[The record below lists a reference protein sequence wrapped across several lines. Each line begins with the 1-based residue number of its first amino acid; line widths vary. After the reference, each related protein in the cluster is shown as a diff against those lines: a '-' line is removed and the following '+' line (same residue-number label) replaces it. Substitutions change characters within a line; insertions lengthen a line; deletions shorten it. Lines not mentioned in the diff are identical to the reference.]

1 MEFPACLLG
10 HPEVACYPYAGD
22 TAKGAAFT
30 MARVAGAE
38 ALILTGNPEVLCEFQ
53 GESKEYGKLCPLT
66 HANRLALNRYFPY
79 TIPQAMGRAATT
91 LGLGDRL
98 GLANYAHLLC
108 IREKNVLPILAQ
120 QSMRELQLTHRTYED
135 VLDAAVWAVF
145 RAGWRYGF
153 GADGDHLKNEKDIAG
168 ALACG
173 YSMITLDCS
182 EVLQPVPE
190 APSQRRQ
197 AYLALP
203 EELRTVLEHTYKNRV
218 LGLGF
223 SYSQARLE
231 ELAICYG
238 QAIAL
243 SCRVWR
249 LIQKAGRAVDL
260 ELSLDETA
268 FTTAPDAHFFV
279 ASELQRYGV
288 SLNSLAPKF
297 VGEFQKGVD
306 YIGDPQ
312 AFAQDLSAHC
322 RIADFFGY
330 KISVH
335 SGSDKFSVFPAVG
348 QCTGGRFHLKTAGT
362 SWLEAVRVI
371 AKQEPDLYRR
381 MHRRALEVL
390 TQARAYYVVHA
401 DPARIEPL
409 DLRVD
414 EELPQYMNEDD
425 ARQLLHITYG
435 FLLDTPGMK
444 QDIYQALDRHRE
456 EYQTGLEHHIG
467 AHVAR
472 LGIGPRTL

>member
-1 MEFPACLLG
+1 MEFPACLQG
-10 HPEVACYPYAGD
+10 HPEVVRYPYAGD
-22 TAKGAAFT
+22 TAQGAVFT
-30 MARVAGAE
+30 MACVAGQE
-38 ALILTGNPEVLCEFQ
+38 ALILAGNPDVLCEFR
-53 GESKEYGKLCPLT
+53 GESVEYGKLCPLT
-66 HANRLALNRYFPY
+66 HENRLALNRYFSY
-79 TIPQAMGRAATT
+79 TTPRATGRTATT

-153 GADGDHLKNEKDIAG
+153 GADGDHLKNEADIAG
-168 ALACG
+168 ALTCG

-190 APSQRRQ
+190 AASQRRR

-203 EELRTVLEHTYKNRV
+203 EELRAVLERTYGSRTV
-218 LGLGF
+218 GPGF
-223 SYSQARLE
+223 SYSQDRLE

-238 QAIAL
+238 QAITL
-243 SCRVWR
+243 CRRVWR
-249 LIQKAGRAVDL
+249 LLQNADRAVDL

-297 VGEFQKGVD
+297 VGEFQKGID
-306 YIGDPQ
+306 YIGDTQ
-312 AFAQDLSAHC
+312 AFEKDLAAHC
-322 RIADFFGY
+322 RIADSFGY

-348 QCTGGRFHLKTAGT
+348 RCTGGRFHLKTAGT

-371 AKQEPDLYRR
+371 AEREPALYRR
-381 MHRRALEVL
+381 MHRRALEAL
-390 TQARAYYVVHA
+390 PLARSYYVVHA
-401 DPARIEPL
+401 DPDRIEAL
-409 DLRVD
+409 DLRPD
-414 EELPQYMNEDD
+414 EALPGYMDEDD

-435 FLLDTPGMK
+435 FLLGTPGMK
-444 QDIYQALDRHRE
+444 RDIYQALDQHRE
-456 EYQTGLEHHIG
+456 AYWAGLERHIG
-467 AHVAR
+467 AHIAG
-472 LGIGPRTL
+472 LGIGPRKL

>member
-1 MEFPACLLG
+1 MEFPACLQN
-10 HPEVACYPYAGD
+10 HPEVVRYPYAGD
-22 TAKGAAFT
+22 TAQGAVFT
-30 MARVAGAE
+30 MACVAGQE
-38 ALILTGNPEVLCEFQ
+38 ALILTGNPDVLREFQ
-53 GESKEYGKLCPLT
+53 GEAAEYGKLCPLT
-66 HANRLALNRYFPY
+66 HENRLALNRYFSY
-79 TIPQAMGRAATT
+79 TTPRAMGRTATT

-153 GADGDHLKNEKDIAG
+153 GADGDHLKNEKDIAS

-203 EELRTVLEHTYKNRV
+203 EELRVVLERTYGSRTV
-218 LGLGF
+218 GLGF
-223 SYSQARLE
+223 SYPQDRLE

-238 QAIAL
+238 QAITL
-243 SCRVWR
+243 CRRVWR
-249 LIQKAGRAVDL
+249 LLQNAGRAVDL

-268 FTTAPDAHFFV
+268 FLTAPDAHFFV

-297 VGEFQKGVD
+297 VGAFQKGVD

-312 AFAQDLSAHC
+312 AFAQDLAVHC

-348 QCTGGRFHLKTAGT
+348 RCTGGRFHLKTAGT

-371 AKQEPDLYRR
+371 AKQEPALYRR

-409 DLRVD
+409 DLRPD
-414 EELPQYMNEDD
+414 EALPGYMDEDD
-425 ARQLLHITYG
+425 ARQVLHITYG

-444 QDIYQALDRHRE
+444 QDIYRALERHRE
-456 EYQTGLEHHIG
+456 EYQAGLVRHIG
-467 AHVAR
+467 AHVAQ
-472 LGIGPRTL
+472 LGIGPRSK

>member
-1 MEFPACLLG
+1 MEFPTRLQE
-10 HPEVACYPYAGD
+10 HPEVVCYPYTGD
-22 TAKGAAFT
+22 TAEGAAFV
-30 MARVAGAE
+30 MARVAGQE
-38 ALILTGNPEVLCEFQ
+38 VLILAGNPDVLHEFQ
-53 GESKEYGKLCPLT
+53 GAAKEYGKLCPLT
-66 HANRLALNRYFPY
+66 HANRLAINRYFPY

-120 QSMRELQLTHRTYED
+120 QSMRELQLTHRTYEE

-153 GADGDHLKNEKDIAG
+153 GADGDHLKNEADIAA

-190 APSQRRQ
+190 APSQRRR

-203 EELRTVLEHTYKNRV
+203 EELRAVLERTYGGRTV
-218 LGLGF
+218 GLGF
-223 SYSQARLE
+223 SYSQDRLE

-243 SCRVWR
+243 CCRVWR
-249 LIQKAGRAVDL
+249 LLQNAGRAVDL

-279 ASELQRYGV
+279 AAELQRCGV

-306 YIGDPQ
+306 YIGDPR
-312 AFAQDLSAHC
+312 AFAQDLSVHC

-390 TQARAYYVVHA
+390 TQARTYYVVHA

-409 DLRVD
+409 DRRPD
-414 EELPQYMNEDD
+414 DSLPGYMEEDD

-444 QDIYQALDRHRE
+444 QDIYRALDRHRE